1 MDRWIFDIAVDIVYI
16 SEHLSLSII
25 PANIFPPLITAL
37 LYCSGV
43 TEMALFSWKEKRSER
58 DIKEYTRFQWKT

>member
-1 MDRWIFDIAVDIVYI
+1 MDGWIFDVTVDIVCF
-16 SEHLSLSII
+16 SKHLSLSII

-43 TEMALFSWKEKRSER
+43 TEMALFSWKEKGSER
-58 DIKEYTRFQWKT
+58 DIKEYSGFQWKT